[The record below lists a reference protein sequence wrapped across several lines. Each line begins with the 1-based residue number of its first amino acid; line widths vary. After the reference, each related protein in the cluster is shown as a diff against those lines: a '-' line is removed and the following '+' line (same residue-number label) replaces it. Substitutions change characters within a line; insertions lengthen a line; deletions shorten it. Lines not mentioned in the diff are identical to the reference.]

1 MSRVNHAW
9 LGLSDGQGQGHPYG
23 ERQANLV
30 LEQANAHRTRRSQG
44 RPAQPLAWRQVGISS
59 VDDGTG
65 EGSCAAMVGAGRGGA
80 GATLLLWCRGL
91 LLAGAGAVTPSL
103 MPAAHAVPWHVR
115 CRWSSACPARRGE
128 LDGGGAT
135 VPV

>member
-65 EGSCAAMVGAGRGGA
+65 EGSCAAMVGAGRGGGDA
-80 GATLLLWCRGL
+80 PPLVPGL
-91 LLAGAGAVTPSL
+91 APG
-103 MPAAHAVPWHVR
+103 
-115 CRWSSACPARRGE
+115 RRGRGDPE
-128 LDGGGAT
+128 PHAGGARSALART
-135 VPV
+135 LQME